1 MTTPHETAATST
13 RPAWRK
19 SSHSTEGTSAQCVEV
34 AKLGNAIGVR
44 DSQRPGCGHITLT
57 SEAFTAMLRQIK
69 GVE

>member
-1 MTTPHETAATST
+1 MTH
-13 RPAWRK
+13 PAGGSDDDD
-19 SSHSTEGTSAQCVEV
+19 SSDVAQEQSLDRRNQRAVCRGS
-34 AKLGNAIGVR
+34 KLGKAIGVR